1 MHHSRFAPCPCARKP
16 ETWKKTIKFKPLQS
30 ISRRTVTK
38 WQFGTDL
45 FRMPRHLIVM
55 ESEMNEMKVPSSPRK
70 VGIILGILI
79 ALMPQFFVWFLLRR
93 GHTRKAR
100 LIGFGWM
107 AFWMIISLV
116 FHKPANRETSAS
128 VAPAVAVAPA
138 AVTATP
144 AAVAPAPVVK
154 PVAQVPVEPVA
165 ETVKAY
171 TAMQVS
177 TGYDENTVAADML
190 YKDKR
195 VQVTGRILDINTD
208 FMGYPYLI
216 LAGHNRV
223 LAPQFKFGKSHLSSI
238 AALKKGAEVSVICIG
253 TGDLAKTPMFKDCEF
268 PR

>member
-1 MHHSRFAPCPCARKP
+1 
-16 ETWKKTIKFKPLQS
+16 
-30 ISRRTVTK
+30 
-38 WQFGTDL
+38 
-45 FRMPRHLIVM
+45 MPRYLIVM

-79 ALMPQFFVWFLLRR
+79 ALMPQFFAWLLLRK
-93 GHTRKAR
+93 GHTKKAR

-107 AFWMIISLV
+107 ALWMIISLV
-116 FHKPANRETSAS
+116 LHKPANRDSSAS

-138 AVTATP
+138 ASPTTP
-144 AAVAPAPVVK
+144 VEVAPAPTPTPIPAPAPAVK
-154 PVAQVPVEPVA
+154 PVAQATVEPVA
-165 ETVKAY
+165 EPVKAY
-171 TAMQVS
+171 TALQVS

-216 LAGHNRV
+216 LAGHNRM

-238 AALKKGAEVSVICIG
+238 AALKKGAEVSVVCTG
-253 TGDLAKTPMFKDCEF
+253 TGDLAKTPMFKDCVF
-268 PR
+268 PK

>member
-1 MHHSRFAPCPCARKP
+1 MACAHNQKL
-16 ETWKKTIKFKPLQS
+16 EKSIKFKRLQS
-30 ISRRTVTK
+30 IPIRTVTK

-45 FRMPRHLIVM
+45 FRMPRYLIVM

-79 ALMPQFFVWFLLRR
+79 ALMPQFFAWLLLRK
-93 GHTRKAR
+93 GHTKKAR

-107 AFWMIISLV
+107 ALWMIISLV
-116 FHKPANRETSAS
+116 LHKPANRDSSAS

-138 AVTATP
+138 ASP
-144 AAVAPAPVVK
+144 ASPAEVVPVPAPAPAAK
-154 PVAQVPVEPVA
+154 PVAQATAEPVA
-165 ETVKAY
+165 EPVKAY
-171 TAMQVS
+171 TALQVS

-216 LAGHNRV
+216 LAGHNRM

-238 AALKKGAEVSVICIG
+238 AALKKGAEVSVVCTG
-253 TGDLAKTPMFKDCEF
+253 TGDLAKTPMFNDCVF
-268 PR
+268 PK

>member
-1 MHHSRFAPCPCARKP
+1 MVCAHNQKL
-16 ETWKKTIKFKPLQS
+16 EKSIKFKRLQS
-30 ISRRTVTK
+30 IPIRTVNQ

-45 FRMPRHLIVM
+45 FRMPRYLIVM
-55 ESEMNEMKVPSSPRK
+55 ESEMNEMKAPSSPRK

-79 ALMPQFFVWFLLRR
+79 ALMPQFFAWLLLRK
-93 GHTRKAR
+93 GHTKKAR

-107 AFWMIISLV
+107 ALWMIISLV
-116 FHKPANRETSAS
+116 LHKPANRDSSAS

-138 AVTATP
+138 ASP
-144 AAVAPAPVVK
+144 ASPAEVVPVPAPAPAAK
-154 PVAQVPVEPVA
+154 PVAQATAEPVA
-165 ETVKAY
+165 EPVKAY
-171 TAMQVS
+171 TALQVS

-216 LAGHNRV
+216 LAGHNRM

-238 AALKKGAEVSVICIG
+238 AALKKGAEVSVVCTG
-253 TGDLAKTPMFKDCEF
+253 TGDLAKTPMFKDCVF
-268 PR
+268 PK